1 MIGKNAAEKPLRT
14 KKKGGNRVLTPEE
27 LFRLKLQGRANKWNG
42 DWAEELA
49 AEALRRLGFQCVEP
63 IQTGFQVVRSGGRIT
78 GAFPMTKVSGD
89 IKAIAPGGR
98 SVHCEVKYQP
108 DPYQNLRW
116 SMFTRKRKSHQI
128 KALNDTVAAG
138 GIGLVVWV
146 RGYTEACVLQWPIAG
161 FCPGKGLSWEQACSA
176 TVEIGKGE
184 NR

>member
-1 MIGKNAAEKPLRT
+1 MMNLMHRRT
-14 KKKGGNRVLTPEE
+14 GGGNKLPDPERVI
-27 LFRLKLQGRANKWNG
+27 RGRRNRQQGA
-42 DWAEELA
+42 WAEELA

-63 IQTGFQVVRSGGRIT
+63 IHTGFQVVRSGGRIT
-78 GAFPMTKVSGD
+78 GAFPMEKVSGD

-108 DPYQNLRW
+108 DPYQNLTW

-128 KALNDTVAAG
+128 KALNDTVDAG

-146 RGYTEACVLQWPIAG
+146 RGYTEVCVLQWPIDG
-161 FCPGKGLSWEQACSA
+161 FGPGKGITWEQACDA
-176 TVEIGKGE
+176 MVEIGKGD